1 MRRLREWPMLSR
13 ILATSIVLAALLLCV
28 IGGAVVGLTTP
39 VLGDLR
45 ANCAVGI
52 VGSSASITVTGL
64 LAGRAC
70 RELLRSSSRN
80 ILGLTQLNVVSGRNH
95 ARFVLNC
102 VSPNIYELSTTPN
115 QPVVCEYQY
124 GRQRYIVRDEGILKL
139 VGNAVCDKL
148 RQTST

>member
-80 ILGLTQLNVVSGRNH
+80 I
-95 ARFVLNC
+95 
-102 VSPNIYELSTTPN
+102 YELSTTPN